1 MANHAK
7 FRGGAGSVDGPIET
21 RGTEVTSRNMNDC
34 FRGGAIVLI
43 VASALVVAGSAH
55 AQQQQPATSQAAKP
69 QAPRPQAAKP
79 PAAKPQA
86 AKPQPPKPPASQTR
100 TAAPAPA
107 VPGPGGVQPTL
118 LGQFG
123 DWGAYTASPGGR
135 KVCFAL
141 AKPKSSQTNP
151 PNRPRDPAYMFISS
165 RPAEK
170 VKDEISVVIGYGF
183 KPNTDANLEIGGA
196 QYAMYT
202 QNDGAWIKNAAEET
216 RLIETMRKAGD
227 LTVKGTSARGTA
239 TIDVFSLKGLDQALN
254 RVGQECK

>member
-1 MANHAK
+1 M
-7 FRGGAGSVDGPIET
+7 
-21 RGTEVTSRNMNDC
+21 TSRILNDC
-34 FRGGAIVLI
+34 FRRGAIGLI
-43 VASALVVAGSAH
+43 VSSALVVAGGAV
-55 AQQQQPATSQAAKP
+55 AQQTSQPAKP
-69 QAPRPQAAKP
+69 QAPKPQAAKP
-79 PAAKPQA
+79 PAPKPQTA
-86 AKPQPPKPPASQTR
+86 RPQPPQTR

-107 VPGPGGVQPTL
+107 APAASGGVQPTL

-123 DWGAYTASPGGR
+123 DWGAYTASPGGK

-183 KPNTDANLEIGGA
+183 KPNTDANLEIGGG

-202 QNDGAWIKNAAEET
+202 QADGAWVKNAAEEP
-216 RLIETMRKAGD
+216 RLVETMRKAGD

-239 TIDVFSLKGLDQALN
+239 TIDVFSLKGLSQALD